1 MVSLWF
7 SLQGLIVK
15 LILMTVLATLVSMEP
30 VWMASIVTVVS
41 ALQDSQVMLLCW
53 GWEFL
58 QLQHLGKVAW
68 KGKLLF
74 KCLFISFSASVL
86 LLTSSLPADF
96 C

>member
-1 MVSLWF
+1 
-7 SLQGLIVK
+7 
-15 LILMTVLATLVSMEP
+15 
-30 VWMASIVTVVS
+30 
-41 ALQDSQVMLLCW
+41 
-53 GWEFL
+53 
-58 QLQHLGKVAW
+58 VAW